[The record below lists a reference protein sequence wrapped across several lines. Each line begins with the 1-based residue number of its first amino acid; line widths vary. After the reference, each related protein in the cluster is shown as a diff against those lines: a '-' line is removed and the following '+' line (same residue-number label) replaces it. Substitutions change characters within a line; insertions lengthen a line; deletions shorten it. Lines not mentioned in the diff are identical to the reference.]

1 MRSFLVAASLSIFL
15 LASCNDSSHPDI
27 DTSLPA
33 ATNTVAPTD
42 ANILNTMNVSEIN
55 AQSADQGIQIQQQ
68 VPQAPAEVYQTAG
81 LNPPHGQPG
90 HDCAIAVGAPLKG
103 SPASNAAPTTA
114 PTMNFP
120 TATPSPSPAS
130 TSGGQ
135 RLNPP
140 HGQPGHDCA
149 VQVGAPLG

>member
-1 MRSFLVAASLSIFL
+1 MRSFLAAAFISVFFLS
-15 LASCNDSSHPDI
+15 SCDNSSHPDI

-33 ATNTVAPTD
+33 VTNTPASPDVNMVNED
-42 ANILNTMNVSEIN
+42 ILSEMGLENINPQDL
-55 AQSADQGIQIQQQ
+55 Q
-68 VPQAPAEVYQTAG
+68 QAPAEVYRAAG

-90 HDCAIAVGAPLKG
+90 HDCAIAEGAPLNG
-103 SPASNAAPTTA
+103 SPAVNAPGAPA
-114 PTMNFP
+114 MNFP
-120 TATPSPSPAS
+120 TASPSSAP
-130 TSGGQ
+130 GGP

>member
-1 MRSFLVAASLSIFL
+1 MRSFLAAAFISAFFLS
-15 LASCNDSSHPDI
+15 SCDNSSHPDI

-33 ATNTVAPTD
+33 VTNTPASSDV
-42 ANILNTMNVSEIN
+42 NMVNESILSEMDLEN
-55 AQSADQGIQIQQQ
+55 LDPKDLQ
-68 VPQAPAEVYQTAG
+68 QAPAEVYQAAG

-90 HDCAIAVGAPLKG
+90 HDCAIAVGAPLNG
-103 SPASNAAPTTA
+103 SPAANAPQSAPS
-114 PTMNFP
+114 TMNFP
-120 TATPSPSPAS
+120 TAPLAPAS
-130 TSGGQ
+130 TPGGP